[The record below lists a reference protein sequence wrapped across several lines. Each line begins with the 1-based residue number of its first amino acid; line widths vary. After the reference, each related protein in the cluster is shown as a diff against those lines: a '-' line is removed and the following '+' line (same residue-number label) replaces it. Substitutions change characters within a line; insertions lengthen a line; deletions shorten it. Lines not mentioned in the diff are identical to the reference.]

1 MHTAIQHIATE
12 MSWRV
17 KALMKARRFYGTSS
31 LLRLYKAQILTYV
44 ECFTAAIAHAAPYL
58 LDKID
63 ATQRHFLSE
72 IGLSELD
79 ALKNFSLAGLIHR
92 SARFDGPPHYQ
103 TLFPRMSSS
112 QNVRVTRTSA
122 CRHQLQIEERF
133 VFNSTD
139 VIQRSAFGLVKTYN
153 ALPVKAVA
161 ASVKALQSQVQHAV
175 LRFAEREPML
185 SWSSLLR
192 SATHQLSVAS
202 FQALF

>member
-1 MHTAIQHIATE
+1 MHTTIQHIATE

-17 KALMKARRFYGTSS
+17 KALMRARRFCGTSS

-63 ATQRHFLSE
+63 AVQRHFLSE

-103 TLFPRMSSS
+103 TVFPRMSPS
-112 QNVRVTRTSA
+112 QNVRETCTRS
-122 CRHQLQIEERF
+122 CRHQLQIEEQF
-133 VFNSTD
+133 VF
-139 VIQRSAFGLVKTYN
+139 RG
-153 ALPVKAVA
+153 
-161 ASVKALQSQVQHAV
+161 
-175 LRFAEREPML
+175 
-185 SWSSLLR
+185 
-192 SATHQLSVAS
+192 
-202 FQALF
+202 

>member
-1 MHTAIQHIATE
+1 M
-12 MSWRV
+12 
-17 KALMKARRFYGTSS
+17 
-31 LLRLYKAQILTYV
+31 LYCGNCSCCSI
-44 ECFTAAIAHAAPYL
+44 FTV

-63 ATQRHFLSE
+63 AEQRHFLSE

-79 ALKNFSLAGLIHR
+79 ALKNFSLAPLATRRDIALLGLIHR

-103 TLFPRMSSS
+103 TLFPRMSPS
-112 QNVRVTRTSA
+112 QNVRETCTRA

-161 ASVKALQSQVQHAV
+161 ASVKALQRQVQHAV
-175 LRFAEREPML
+175 LRFAEREPTL

-192 SATHQLSVAS
+192 SATHQMSVAS